1 MTLMIRVM
9 TGRNKTAAMIVK
21 DLFRSS
27 MTLFPF
33 SAFMAFA
40 IIFVHVHDWVT
51 INVSYGFLFLFFPIF
66 RITYSGADTLA
77 FDVLDSK
84 KPEHYLSSFGK

>member
-1 MTLMIRVM
+1 MLMIRVM
-9 TGRNKTAAMIVK
+9 TGRNKTAAIIFN

-27 MTLFPF
+27 ISIPF
-33 SAFMAFA
+33 SAFIAFL

-51 INVSYGFLFLFFPIF
+51 INVFDSFLFLFFPIF

-77 FDVLDSK
+77 FNVLDSK
-84 KPEHYLSSFGK
+84 KLEHYLSSFGK